1 MLDLSAPEPR
11 PSGTQAAPDGVPPA
25 AAGPSPLVLEP
36 PAAVAPVEP
45 EQAGAVVPL
54 EAARRTELAERA
66 GAFVGGLTSLDPKDP
81 AFQAKLKDVA
91 AMGRDD
97 IRAAA
102 QVSSRM
108 LERPVAA
115 LQAAQGK
122 GAESDPQR
130 LVAKSLVELRLT
142 VEELDPAKAEEGGLG
157 RFLRDLVPFRK
168 QLQSYFARYVSA
180 QGQLDK
186 IIRALQ
192 NGQDTLLKDNAAVE
206 GEKAR
211 LWQTM
216 TKLQEYA
223 TLTAALDTAL
233 AGEIERI
240 RAVDPA
246 KADAFTSD
254 LLFEVRQKHQDLLTQ
269 LAVSAQGY
277 LALDVVRKNN
287 AELVK
292 GVERATTTTVSALR
306 TAVIV
311 SQALANQKLVLDQID
326 ALSATTS
333 NIIVATSEMLKQ
345 NSARVAEQATNPSVS
360 LQSLETAFTNI
371 YETIDAVDGYKAQ
384 AVETMGQTVTA
395 LQQRLAEAQ
404 SHLERSRPQEQP

>member
-1 MLDLSAPEPR
+1 MNDSSSPEP
-11 PSGTQAAPDGVPPA
+11 A
-25 AAGPSPLVLEP
+25 PLVLEP

-54 EAARRTELAERA
+54 EAGRRAELAERA
-66 GAFVGGLTSLDPKDP
+66 STFVSGLTGLDPRDP
-81 AFQAKLKDVA
+81 DFAARVKDVS

-102 QVSSRM
+102 SVTSRM

-115 LQAAQGK
+115 LEAAQGR
-122 GAESDPQR
+122 GTETDPQR
-130 LVAKSLVELRLT
+130 RVATSLVELRLT
-142 VEELDPAKAEEGGLG
+142 VEELDPAKAADGGFG
-157 RFLRDLVPFRK
+157 KFLRDLLPFRK

-180 QGQLDK
+180 QGQLDR

-192 NGQDTLLKDNAAVE
+192 SGSDTLLKDNAAVE

-211 LWQTM
+211 LWETM

-233 AGEIERI
+233 VDEIARI
-240 RAVDPA
+240 RAVDPE

-254 LLFEVRQKHQDLLTQ
+254 VLFEVRQKHQDLLTQ

-277 LALDVVRKNN
+277 MALDVVRKNN

-311 SQALANQKLVLDQID
+311 AQALANQKLVLDQID
-326 ALSATTS
+326 ALSSTTS

-360 LQSLETAFTNI
+360 VQALETAFTNI
-371 YETIDAVDGYKAQ
+371 YETIDAVDGYKAK

-395 LQQRLAEAQ
+395 LRQRLDEA
-404 SHLERSRPQEQP
+404 SAYLERAKPEGQA